1 MANSEKKM
9 TYAESLQVAIET
21 LKTIDLFDG
30 FEDFQIDKIEKA
42 TARLVELK
50 ASIEKRNASKSTSA
64 PKAGS
69 KAAKEDAEKAEF
81 RQAVSLYVRESD
93 EALRAG
99 QVAENFGVS
108 VQKASAALR
117 KLVELGEIEKNI
129 DEKGTSL
136 FSRIGFNG

>member
-117 KLVELGEIEKNI
+117 KLVDLGEIEKNI